1 MCEHTGGVL
10 RHFDLVFHATF
21 SVNITGRRN
30 CLMTEAANS
39 LSAADGPESITRNPI
54 ANLASD
60 KATAGLAWVR
70 VCVLWRPGA
79 SIGRT
84 QPER

>member
-10 RHFDLVFHATF
+10 GYVVMVFQRDICREHSQSA
-21 SVNITGRRN
+21 RRN
-30 CLMTEAANS
+30 DLMAEAAN
-39 LSAADGPESITRNPI
+39 LLPAAAGPEWSKTINRNPI

-60 KATAGLAWVR
+60 SATAGLLRVR

-79 SIGRT
+79 SVG
-84 QPER
+84 